1 MKWKQETPSVW
12 SARAPRAIGGR
23 FSVHAADGAFVVEHL
38 SPEFLVGGLRDYR
51 SRRRLKREYG
61 RATSLS
67 EARVVA
73 QSAADDWNGHDVPA
87 ETIIGALAIHKPGS
101 GATLCRRRSGG

>member
-1 MKWKQETPSVW
+1 MKWKQETPSMW
-12 SARAPRAIGGR
+12 GARAPRAIGGR
-23 FSVHAADGAFVVEHL
+23 FSVHADDGAFIIEHL

-67 EARVVA
+67 EAQTIARVA
-73 QSAADDWNGHDVPA
+73 NDWNGHVVSV
-87 ETIIGALAIHKPGS
+87 ETIIVADGANK
-101 GATLCRRRSGG
+101 